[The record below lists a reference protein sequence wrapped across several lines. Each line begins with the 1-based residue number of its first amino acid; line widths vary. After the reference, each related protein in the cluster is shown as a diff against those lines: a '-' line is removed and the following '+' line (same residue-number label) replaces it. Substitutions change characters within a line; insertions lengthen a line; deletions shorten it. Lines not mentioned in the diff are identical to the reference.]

1 MLVSLNRNHR
11 MKKINIGI
19 IGGTGYTGV
28 ELLRILA
35 AHPAANVLCITSR
48 SEAGRPVSDLY
59 PSLRGH
65 YDLAYAAPTP
75 TLFDECDVV
84 FAATPN
90 GVAMKYAGD
99 LFNKGI
105 KLIDFSADFR
115 INELKTWEKWYKMEH
130 ACPQLLAKAVY
141 GLPEFNRAQ
150 IKDAQ
155 LVANPGCYPTAV
167 QIGYMPLLKND
178 LIETDSLIADCKS
191 GVSGAGRNATLNTMY
206 TEASESVKAYNASG
220 HRHHPEIVQGLQE
233 LTQSPVKLVFVPHLM
248 PMIRGIHAT
257 LYAKLKS
264 DAVDLQ
270 AVYEQAY
277 QDEPF
282 VDVMPAGSHPDTR
295 SVRGT
300 NMCRIAVYHLKETN
314 QALVLS
320 VEDNVVKGAAGQAI
334 QNMNIMLGIDET
346 TGLNLPA
353 LVP

>member
-1 MLVSLNRNHR
+1 
-11 MKKINIGI
+11 MKNIKIGI

-28 ELLRILA
+28 ELLRLLA
-35 AHPAANVLCITSR
+35 AHPAAEVVCITSR

-59 PSLRGH
+59 QSLRGH
-65 YDLAYAAPTP
+65 YDLAYQAPTP

-90 GVAMKYAGD
+90 GVAMKYAED
-99 LFNKGI
+99 LFSKGI

-115 INELKTWEKWYKMEH
+115 INDLETWKQWYQMEH
-130 ACPQLLAKAVY
+130 ACPQLLGKAVY
-141 GLPEFNRAQ
+141 GLPEINREQ
-150 IKDAQ
+150 IKNAQ
-155 LVANPGCYPTAV
+155 LLANPGCYPTSV
-167 QIGYMPLLKND
+167 QLGYMPLLTQG
-178 LIETDSLIADCKS
+178 LVETDSLIADCKS
-191 GVSGAGRNATLNTMY
+191 GVSGAGRSASIATMFA
-206 TEASESVKAYNASG
+206 EVSESVKAYNASG

-233 LTQSPVKLVFVPHLM
+233 ISDAPVKLVFVPHLM

-264 DAVDLQ
+264 PEVDLQ

>member
-1 MLVSLNRNHR
+1 

-28 ELLRILA
+28 ELLRLLA
-35 AHPAANVLCITSR
+35 AHPAANVVCITSR
-48 SEAGRPVSDLY
+48 SEEGRPVSDLY

-65 YDLAYAAPTP
+65 YDLAYQAPTP
-75 TLFDECDVV
+75 TLFDQCDVV

-90 GVAMKYAGD
+90 GVAMNYAEALLD
-99 LFNKGI
+99 KGI

-115 INELKTWEKWYKMEH
+115 INDVAVWSEWYGMDH
-130 ACPQLLAKAVY
+130 ACPHLLVDAVY
-141 GLPEFNRAQ
+141 GLPELNREQ
-150 IKDAQ
+150 ILDAM

-167 QIGYMPLLKND
+167 QLGYMPLLRND

-191 GVSGAGRNATLNTMY
+191 GASGAGRNATTGLLFC
-206 TEASESVKAYNASG
+206 EVSESVKAYAASG
-220 HRHHPEIVQGLQE
+220 HRHLPEIRQGLQE
-233 LTQSPVKLVFVPHLM
+233 MTDEPLSLVFVPHLM

-257 LYAKLKS
+257 LYARLKQG
-264 DAVDLQ
+264 DVDLQ
-270 AVYEQAY
+270 TIFEKAY
-277 QDEPF
+277 ADEPF

-300 NMCRIAVYHLKETN
+300 NVCRIAVYHLKENN

-334 QNMNIMLGIDET
+334 QNMNIMMGIDET

>member
-1 MLVSLNRNHR
+1 
-11 MKKINIGI
+11 MKQINIGI

-28 ELLRILA
+28 ELLRLLA

-48 SEAGRPVSDLY
+48 SEAGRLVSELY

-65 YDLAYAAPTP
+65 YDLAYEAPTA
-75 TLFDECDVV
+75 TLFDQCDVV

-90 GVAMKYAGD
+90 GVAMNYAQA
-99 LFNKGI
+99 LLEKGI

-115 INELKTWEKWYKMEH
+115 INKLQTWEKWYGMTH
-130 ACPQLLAKAVY
+130 ACPELLKDAVY
-141 GLPEFNRAQ
+141 GLPELNRQ
-150 IKDAQ
+150 DIKNAM

-167 QIGYMPLLKND
+167 QLGYMPLLKHD
-178 LIETDSLIADCKS
+178 LIERDSLIADCKS
-191 GVSGAGRNATLNTMY
+191 GASGAGRNASVSLLY
-206 TEASESVKAYNASG
+206 TEISESVKAYNASG
-220 HRHHPEIVQGLQE
+220 HRHQPEIEQGL
-233 LTQSPVKLVFVPHLM
+233 SDIANAPVNMVFVPHLM

-257 LYAKLKS
+257 LYSTLK
-264 DAVDLQ
+264 DPQLDLQ
-270 AVYEQAY
+270 SLYEQAY

-300 NMCRIAVYHLKETN
+300 NVCRIAVYHLKPSN
-314 QALVLS
+314 RALILS

-334 QNMNIMLGIDET
+334 QNMNIMMGIEEA
-346 TGLNLPA
+346 TGLLLPA

>member
-1 MLVSLNRNHR
+1 

-28 ELLRILA
+28 ELLRLLA
-35 AHPAANVLCITSR
+35 AHPAANVVCITSR
-48 SEAGRPVSDLY
+48 SEDGRLVSDLY

-65 YDLAYAAPTP
+65 YDLAYQAPTP
-75 TLFDECDVV
+75 TLFDDCDVV

-90 GVAMKYAGD
+90 GVAMKYAES
-99 LFNKGI
+99 LYEKGI

-115 INELKTWEKWYKMEH
+115 INDEATWSKWYGMQH
-130 ACPQLLAKAVY
+130 ACPHLLAHAVY
-141 GLPEFNRAQ
+141 GLPEMNREQ
-150 IKDAQ
+150 IRGAT
-155 LVANPGCYPTAV
+155 LLANPGCYPTAV
-167 QIGYMPLLKND
+167 QLGYMPLLKND

-191 GVSGAGRNATLNTMY
+191 GASGAGRNASIGLLY
-206 TEASESVKAYNASG
+206 SEISESVKAYSAAG
-220 HRHHPEIVQGLQE
+220 HRHLPEIRQGLQE
-233 LTQSPVKLVFVPHLM
+233 MTTEPLNLVFVPHLM

-257 LYAKLKS
+257 LYARLKRS
-264 DAVDLQ
+264 DVDLQ
-270 AVYEQAY
+270 ALFEKAY
-277 QDEPF
+277 ADEPF

-300 NMCRIAVYHLKETN
+300 NMCRIAVYHLKENN

-334 QNMNIMLGIDET
+334 QNMNIMMDIGET
-346 TGLNLPA
+346 IGLNLPA

>member
-1 MLVSLNRNHR
+1 MQSQE

-28 ELLRILA
+28 ELLRLLA
-35 AHPAANVLCITSR
+35 AHPAANVVCITSR
-48 SEAGRPVSDLY
+48 SEEGRPVSDLY

-65 YDLAYAAPTP
+65 CDLAYQAPTP
-75 TLFDECDVV
+75 TLFDQCDVV

-90 GVAMKYAGD
+90 GVAMQYAEA
-99 LFNKGI
+99 LLEKGI

-115 INELKTWEKWYKMEH
+115 INDVAVWSEWYGMDH
-130 ACPQLLAKAVY
+130 ACPHLLADAVY
-141 GLPEFNRAQ
+141 GLPELNREQ
-150 IKDAQ
+150 IRDAM

-167 QIGYMPLLKND
+167 QLGYMPLLRND

-191 GVSGAGRNATLNTMY
+191 GASGAGKNAKTDLLFC
-206 TEASESVKAYNASG
+206 EISESVKAYAASG
-220 HRHHPEIVQGLQE
+220 HRHLPEIRQGLQE
-233 LTQSPVKLVFVPHLM
+233 MTGEPLSLVFVPHLM

-257 LYAKLKS
+257 LYARLKQS
-264 DAVDLQ
+264 DVDLQ
-270 AVYEQAY
+270 AIFEKAY
-277 QDEPF
+277 ADEPF

-300 NMCRIAVYHLKETN
+300 NMCRIAVYHLKENN

-334 QNMNIMLGIDET
+334 QNMNIMMGIDET

>member
-1 MLVSLNRNHR
+1 

-28 ELLRILA
+28 ELLRLLA
-35 AHPAANVLCITSR
+35 THPAANVVCITSR
-48 SEAGRPVSDLY
+48 SEDGRQVSDLY

-65 YDLAYAAPTP
+65 YDLAYQAPTP
-75 TLFDECDVV
+75 TLFDQCDVV

-90 GVAMKYAGD
+90 GVAMKYAEG
-99 LFNKGI
+99 LLEKGI

-115 INELKTWEKWYKMEH
+115 INDVATWSKWYGMEH
-130 ACPQLLAKAVY
+130 ACPQLLAQAVY
-141 GLPEFNRAQ
+141 GLPEFNREQ
-150 IKDAQ
+150 IREAS
-155 LVANPGCYPTAV
+155 LLANPGCYPTAV
-167 QIGYMPLLKND
+167 QLGYMPLLKND

-191 GVSGAGRNATLNTMY
+191 GASGAGRNASIGLLY
-206 TEASESVKAYNASG
+206 SEISESVKAYAASG
-220 HRHHPEIVQGLQE
+220 HRHLPEIRQGLQE
-233 LTQSPVKLVFVPHLM
+233 MTADPLKLVFVPHLM

-257 LYAKLKS
+257 LYAKLKRS
-264 DAVDLQ
+264 DIDLQ
-270 AVYEQAY
+270 AVFEKAYE
-277 QDEPF
+277 DEPF

-300 NMCRIAVYHLKETN
+300 NMCRIAVYHLKENN

-334 QNMNIMLGIDET
+334 QNMNIMMGIEET

>member
-1 MLVSLNRNHR
+1 MD
-11 MKKINIGI
+11 KIKIGI

-35 AHPAANVLCITSR
+35 GHSAAQVVCITSR
-48 SEAGRPVSDLY
+48 SEAGRAVSDLY

-65 YDLAYAAPTP
+65 YDLAYQAPTP
-75 TLFDECDVV
+75 ALFDACDIV

-90 GVAMKYAGD
+90 GVAMNYAED
-99 LFNKGI
+99 LHSKGI

-115 INELKTWEKWYKMEH
+115 INDVKTWQKWYGMEH
-130 ACPQLLAKAVY
+130 ACPHLLGEAVY
-141 GLPEFNRAQ
+141 GLPEFHREQ
-150 IKDAQ
+150 IKNAT
-155 LVANPGCYPTAV
+155 LLANPGCYPTAV
-167 QIGYMPLLKND
+167 QLGYMPLLKND

-191 GVSGAGRNATLNTMY
+191 GASGAGRNASVGLLFS
-206 TEASESVKAYNASG
+206 EISESVKAYNAGG
-220 HRHHPEIVQGLQE
+220 HRHQPEIEQGLQAMTSTP
-233 LTQSPVKLVFVPHLM
+233 LKMVFVPHLM

-257 LYAKLKS
+257 LYAKLKHKE
-264 DAVDLQ
+264 VDLQ
-270 AVYEQAY
+270 TIFEQCY
-277 QDEPF
+277 KDEPF

-334 QNMNIMLGIDET
+334 QNMNIMMGLDET

-353 LVP
+353 LIP

>member
-1 MLVSLNRNHR
+1 
-11 MKKINIGI
+11 MKEINIGI

-28 ELLRILA
+28 ELLRLLA
-35 AHPAANVLCITSR
+35 AHPAANVVCITSR
-48 SEAGRPVSDLY
+48 SEEGRLVSDLY

-65 YDLAYAAPTP
+65 YDLAYQAPTP
-75 TLFDECDVV
+75 TLFDHCDVV

-90 GVAMKYAGD
+90 GVAMKYAES
-99 LFNKGI
+99 LYEKGI

-115 INELKTWEKWYKMEH
+115 INEEAIWSKWYGMEH
-130 ACPQLLAKAVY
+130 ACPHLLAQAVY
-141 GLPEFNRAQ
+141 GLPEFNREQ
-150 IKDAQ
+150 IRGAT

-167 QIGYMPLLKND
+167 QLGYMPLLKND

-191 GVSGAGRNATLNTMY
+191 GASGAGRNASTGLLY
-206 TEASESVKAYNASG
+206 SEISESVKAYAAAG
-220 HRHHPEIVQGLQE
+220 HRHLPEIRQGLQE
-233 LTQSPVKLVFVPHLM
+233 MTGEPLNLVFVPHLM

-257 LYAKLKS
+257 LYAKLKRS
-264 DAVDLQ
+264 DVDLQ
-270 AVYEQAY
+270 AIFEKAY
-277 QDEPF
+277 ADEPF

-300 NMCRIAVYHLKETN
+300 NMCRIAVYHLKEAN

-334 QNMNIMLGIDET
+334 QNMNIMMGLEET